1 MKRFLLSN
9 RLWLFVALI
18 ILLAYPLVEHSQYYQ
33 HVMIMTMMAAVLSS
47 SWNILGGYAGY
58 TSLGHAAFFGLGGYL
73 VAWTHNH
80 YGWHPFI
87 STWFLAIIVFVVA
100 LILGWISL
108 RTHGSAFVVVTIA
121 MVFIFRLVAL
131 NLSDITNG
139 ARGLT
144 QDRPGWGGLYWSP
157 EIIKVPFHYIMLLLL
172 CLTLFISWRIRQ
184 SKFGLGL
191 IAIREDEGKAEAVG
205 INTMLY
211 KVLAFGIS
219 AYFIGRGLA
228 PQGGAARRAR
238 GLRGGLRRRG
248 QSAHRAA
255 ADGVGDR
262 LRALGRP
269 DGGDHVEG
277 RRSRAVE
284 LPRLHGT
291 AHAPDAPDRGAH
303 RALGR
308 EAHGGRRA
316 RYARHWSGARQCPA
330 WRHGQAPSPSAA
342 DRGGCAIRLKWP

>member
-144 QDRPGWGGLYWSP
+144 QDRPGWGGVYWSP
-157 EIIKVPFHYIMLLLL
+157 EFIKVPFHYIMLLLL

-219 AYFIGRGLA
+219 AYFIGVAGGIYSYFFTYIDPQFIFNVFTGVTMVLIALLGGRGTLWGPVLGAFIMEPLGNWLVGAFGGTQIHLA
-228 PQGGAARRAR
+228 VFGGVLLAVMLFMPQGILPTISNTLKDREKA
-238 GLRGGLRRRG
+238 
-248 QSAHRAA
+248 RAA
-255 ADGVGDR
+255 N
-262 LRALGRP
+262 
-269 DGGDHVEG
+269 
-277 RRSRAVE
+277 
-284 LPRLHGT
+284 
-291 AHAPDAPDRGAH
+291 
-303 RALGR
+303 
-308 EAHGGRRA
+308 
-316 RYARHWSGARQCPA
+316 
-330 WRHGQAPSPSAA
+330 AA
-342 DRGGCAIRLKWP
+342 SS